1 MKDWKIS
8 ASAGCVVACGL
19 WAMMGILLSLAWAQ
33 SSLVLAV
40 AGLATSAAAAT
51 ASIRQY
57 HVVTNRMLKNAFDLG
72 RTCRDSVH
80 PLR

>member
-8 ASAGCVVACGL
+8 VSAGCVVACGL
-19 WAMMGILLSLAWAQ
+19 WALMALLLGLAWAD
-33 SSLVLAV
+33 SSLELAV

-57 HVVTNRMLKNAFDLG
+57 HVVTNKMLRDAFELG
-72 RTCRDSVH
+72 RSNGVRPV
-80 PLR
+80 R